1 MRAPTFFSF
10 AISLALAGCAHLY
23 APTSKNPALVQ
34 TPPVSHGFGSADHIT
49 LIAVDGVS
57 VGMALTDRDY
67 RRVDPGSHRLAIV
80 YEGNKALLGPH
91 FTSTPL
97 VVNAKLEAGKKY
109 QVICQTSDVA
119 VKIFVRDQSTAKIVS
134 NTAESSLTLAP
145 ESNPGP
151 PILIPIPAAH
161 H

>member
-1 MRAPTFFSF
+1 MRAGVVCFV
-10 AISLALAGCAHLY
+10 AISIVSAGCAHLY

-67 RRVDPGSHRLAIV
+67 RRVDPGLHRLAIV

-97 VVNAKLEAGKKY
+97 VVNAKLESGKKY

-119 VKIFVRDQSTAKIVS
+119 VKIFVREQDSGRIVS

-145 ESNPGP
+145 ENNPGP
-151 PILIPIPAAH
+151 PILIPIPARR
-161 H
+161 